1 MELLFGFGLFCFYL
15 YFLLKNFNKG
25 VILIAFTIQFL
36 PYLGTGI
43 PRVKIFTL
51 LSILVGFMWLLK
63 NLFKTKNSTQRYPLV
78 FLIVSLFTAFCYL
91 TTTFVTHNS
100 YLTTVLINLYTYFAF
115 PVFVWYALSTRKN
128 VEYGIRV
135 IISFAFIFAVYAL
148 IEFILRDNPIFDFIE
163 NNFALEEFADARS
176 DLRYGMHRCNSIFS
190 YTSPFGFASC
200 ALFYIFFYLKFKYRC
215 MIMPKKVNILLL
227 ILPFCILFTGSR
239 AIYIGLIPIMLSF
252 VLSSGFL
259 KLKYTRFILC
269 VLIVS
274 LPFTYVIFSEI
285 LDSLLDTSKV
295 GGSSTD
301 MRQEQL
307 EICLSYFDQ
316 SPIWGNGRMYMWDT
330 VKYYHWE
337 LLGAESIWF
346 PLLVDYG
353 IMGAISFI
361 LLIASCSYLLYKKF
375 RPLAFFPLIYF
386 VITFV
391 SPERGYEFNVL
402 LTYTILLI
410 KMHLLY
416 NNTSDSMQ
424 SITLK

>member
-1 MELLFGFGLFCFYL
+1 
-15 YFLLKNFNKG
+15 
-25 VILIAFTIQFL
+25 
-36 PYLGTGI
+36 
-43 PRVKIFTL
+43 
-51 LSILVGFMWLLK
+51 
-63 NLFKTKNSTQRYPLV
+63 
-78 FLIVSLFTAFCYL
+78 
-91 TTTFVTHNS
+91 
-100 YLTTVLINLYTYFAF
+100 
-115 PVFVWYALSTRKN
+115 
-128 VEYGIRV
+128 
-135 IISFAFIFAVYAL
+135 
-148 IEFILRDNPIFDFIE
+148 
-163 NNFALEEFADARS
+163 
-176 DLRYGMHRCNSIFS
+176 
-190 YTSPFGFASC
+190 
-200 ALFYIFFYLKFKYRC
+200 
-215 MIMPKKVNILLL
+215 
-227 ILPFCILFTGSR
+227 
-239 AIYIGLIPIMLSF
+239 
-252 VLSSGFL
+252 
-259 KLKYTRFILC
+259 
-269 VLIVS
+269 
-274 LPFTYVIFSEI
+274 
-285 LDSLLDTSKV
+285 
-295 GGSSTD
+295 

-307 EICLSYFDQ
+307 DICLSYFDR